1 MTAREVIKKLE
12 SHGWVLDRVRGSH
25 HSFVK
30 DGHRSVVV
38 SVHGNKDLGIMAKQI
53 LKQAGIKD

>member
-1 MTAREVIKKLE
+1 MIKKLE